1 MIYSRRK
8 AFLKKLLEIYTERYK
23 RQGQKA
29 SPITRQTI
37 SALIRTM
44 KLPNSDSSNLVR
56 LGGFRAKRFVAS
68 IDSIETIKFPAA
80 KERRRCIILEN
91 CIVLCRPANG
101 RRAIS
106 KTFHW
111 RFPFV
116 GCSLAAVQFSQRKIC
131 NRISSVKQNG
141 TGRIERIGD
150 NARG

>member
-1 MIYSRRK
+1 MIYSRHSWKNYSKYIQKDIKGRVK
-8 AFLKKLLEIYTERYK
+8 TKSNNSSNNFCSSYSDHEIAKLWLLELDPF
-23 RQGQKA
+23 
-29 SPITRQTI
+29 S
-37 SALIRTM
+37 
-44 KLPNSDSSNLVR
+44 
-56 LGGFRAKRFVAS
+56 GFRAKRFVAS

-141 TGRIERIGD
+141 TGRYTNRT
-150 NARG
+150 NRR